1 MPKTYNELYLAL
13 RQRLRDAGVDAHA
26 LEARLIVA
34 GAAGKTPEKLL
45 QDLQLYASDEIE
57 QRVDAL
63 AARRL
68 SGEPAAYLVGRWGFY
83 GLDFAVTPDV
93 LIPRMDTE
101 VLVDCALARLRGKT
115 ELARVLDLCTG
126 SGCIGC
132 AIASALPESRAV
144 LADVSAP
151 ALAVARE
158 NIAVLGLAGRVSAE
172 LLDVRCD
179 PPRALGSFD
188 MIVSNPPYIRD
199 DEMPELDAS
208 VRDYEPALAL
218 AAGADGLDFYR
229 KIIQGA
235 KEHLCGGGQLF
246 FEIGYDQGEAVQRLM
261 EQAGYREVE
270 CVQDFAGL
278 DRVVFGTLW

>member
-83 GLDFAVTPDV
+83 GLDLAVTPDV

-132 AIASALPESRAV
+132 AIAHALPQSRAV
-144 LADVSAP
+144 LADISAP

-158 NIAVLGLAGRVSAE
+158 NIAALGLTGRVTAE

-199 DEMPELDAS
+199 DEMPKLDAS

-229 KIIQGA
+229 AIAEKWTP
-235 KEHLCGGGQLF
+235 LLRLGGWMLLEVGEGQAPDVTALL
-246 FEIGYDQGEAVQRLM
+246 R
-261 EQAGYREVE
+261 R
-270 CVQDFAGL
+270 AGL
-278 DRVVFGTLW
+278 RSLGTVRDTAGTERVVFGRK

>member
-26 LEARLIVA
+26 LEVRLIVA
-34 GAAGKTPEKLL
+34 GAAGKTLEKLL
-45 QDLQLYASDEIE
+45 QDLQLYASDEIA

-132 AIASALPESRAV
+132 AIAHALPQSRAI
-144 LADVSAP
+144 LADISAP
-151 ALAVARE
+151 ALSVARE
-158 NIAVLGLAGRVSAE
+158 NIAALGLAGRVTAE
-172 LLDVRCD
+172 QLDVRRD
-179 PPRALGSFD
+179 PPRTLGSFD

-229 KIIQGA
+229 AIAEKWTP
-235 KEHLCGGGQLF
+235 LLRLGGWMLLEVGEGQAPDVTALL
-246 FEIGYDQGEAVQRLM
+246 R
-261 EQAGYREVE
+261 R
-270 CVQDFAGL
+270 AGL
-278 DRVVFGTLW
+278 RSLGTARDTAGTERVVFGRK

>member
-45 QDLQLYASDEIE
+45 QDLQLYASDEIA

-132 AIASALPESRAV
+132 AIAHALPQSRAI
-144 LADVSAP
+144 LADISAP
-151 ALAVARE
+151 AFSVARE
-158 NIAVLGLAGRVSAE
+158 NIAALGLAGRVTAE
-172 LLDVRCD
+172 QLDVRRD
-179 PPRALGSFD
+179 PPRTLGSFD
-188 MIVSNPPYIRD
+188 MIVSSPPYIRD

-229 KIIQGA
+229 AIAEKWTP
-235 KEHLCGGGQLF
+235 LLRLGGWMLLEVGEGQAPDVTALL
-246 FEIGYDQGEAVQRLM
+246 R
-261 EQAGYREVE
+261 R
-270 CVQDFAGL
+270 AGL
-278 DRVVFGTLW
+278 RSLGTARDTAGTERVVFGRK

>member
-13 RQRLRDAGVDAHA
+13 RQWLRDAGVDAHA
-26 LEARLIVA
+26 LEARLLVA
-34 GAAGKTPEKLL
+34 GAAGKTPERLL
-45 QDLQLYASDEIE
+45 QDLQLYASDEIAR
-57 QRVDAL
+57 RVDAL

-68 SGEPAAYLVGRWGFY
+68 AGEPAAYLVGRWGFY

-101 VLVDCALARLRGKT
+101 VLVDCALTRLRGKT

-132 AIASALPESRAV
+132 AIAHALPESRAV

-158 NIAVLGLAGRVSAE
+158 NIAALGLAGRVEAE
-172 LLDVRCD
+172 LLDVRRD

-218 AAGADGLDFYR
+218 AAGPDGLDFYR
-229 KIIQGA
+229 AIAEKWTP
-235 KEHLCGGGQLF
+235 LLRLGGWMLLEVGEGQAPDVTALL
-246 FEIGYDQGEAVQRLM
+246 R
-261 EQAGYREVE
+261 R
-270 CVQDFAGL
+270 AGL
-278 DRVVFGTLW
+278 RSLGTARDTAGTERVVFGRK

>member
-13 RQRLRDAGVDAHA
+13 RQRLRDAGVDTHA

-68 SGEPAAYLVGRWGFY
+68 QGAPAAYLVGRWGFY

-132 AIASALPESRAV
+132 AIAHALPQSRAV
-144 LADVSAP
+144 LADISAP

-158 NIAVLGLAGRVSAE
+158 NIAALGLAGRVSAE

-199 DEMPELDAS
+199 DEMPKLDAS

-229 KIIQGA
+229 AIAEKWTP
-235 KEHLCGGGQLF
+235 LLRLGGWMLLEVGEGQAPDVTALL
-246 FEIGYDQGEAVQRLM
+246 R
-261 EQAGYREVE
+261 R
-270 CVQDFAGL
+270 AGL
-278 DRVVFGTLW
+278 RSLGTARDTAGTERVVFGRK

>member
-68 SGEPAAYLVGRWGFY
+68 QGEPAAYLVGRWGFY

-132 AIASALPESRAV
+132 AIAHALPQSRAV
-144 LADVSAP
+144 LADISAP

-158 NIAVLGLAGRVSAE
+158 NIAALGLTGRVTAE

-188 MIVSNPPYIRD
+188 MSVSTPPYIRD
-199 DEMPELDAS
+199 DEMPKLDAS

-218 AAGADGLDFYR
+218 AAGAGGLDFYR
-229 KIIQGA
+229 ASAEKWTP
-235 KEHLCGGGQLF
+235 LLRLGGWMLLEVGEGQAPDVTALL
-246 FEIGYDQGEAVQRLM
+246 R
-261 EQAGYREVE
+261 R
-270 CVQDFAGL
+270 AGL
-278 DRVVFGTLW
+278 RSLGTARDTAGTERVVFGRK

>member
-132 AIASALPESRAV
+132 AIAHALPQSRAV
-144 LADVSAP
+144 LADISAP

-158 NIAVLGLAGRVSAE
+158 NIAALGLAGRVSAE
-172 LLDVRCD
+172 QLDVRRD
-179 PPRALGSFD
+179 PPRELGSFD

-229 KIIQGA
+229 AIAEKWTP
-235 KEHLCGGGQLF
+235 LLRLGGWMLLEVGEGQAPDVTALL
-246 FEIGYDQGEAVQRLM
+246 R
-261 EQAGYREVE
+261 R
-270 CVQDFAGL
+270 AGL
-278 DRVVFGTLW
+278 RSLGTARDTAGTERVVFGRK

>member
-57 QRVDAL
+57 ARVDAL

-132 AIASALPESRAV
+132 AIAHALPESRAV
-144 LADVSAP
+144 LADISAP

-158 NIAVLGLAGRVSAE
+158 NIAALGLAGRVSAE
-172 LLDVRCD
+172 QLDVRRD
-179 PPRALGSFD
+179 PPRTLGSFD

-229 KIIQGA
+229 AIAEKWTP
-235 KEHLCGGGQLF
+235 LLRLGGWMLLEVGEGQAADVTALL
-246 FEIGYDQGEAVQRLM
+246 R
-261 EQAGYREVE
+261 R
-270 CVQDFAGL
+270 AGL
-278 DRVVFGTLW
+278 RSLGTARDTAGTERVVFGRK

>member
-83 GLDFAVTPDV
+83 GLDLAVTPDV

-132 AIASALPESRAV
+132 AIASALPQSRAV
-144 LADVSAP
+144 LADISAP

-158 NIAVLGLAGRVSAE
+158 NIAALGLAGRVTAE
-172 LLDVRCD
+172 QFDVRCD

-229 KIIQGA
+229 AIAEKWTP
-235 KEHLCGGGQLF
+235 LLRLGGWMLLEVGEGQAPGVTALL
-246 FEIGYDQGEAVQRLM
+246 R
-261 EQAGYREVE
+261 R
-270 CVQDFAGL
+270 AGL
-278 DRVVFGTLW
+278 RSLGTARDTAGTERVVFGRK

>member
-158 NIAVLGLAGRVSAE
+158 NIAALGLARRVTAE

-199 DEMPELDAS
+199 DEMPKLDAS

-229 KIIQGA
+229 AIAEKWTP
-235 KEHLCGGGQLF
+235 LLRLGGWMLLEVGEGQAPDVTALL
-246 FEIGYDQGEAVQRLM
+246 R
-261 EQAGYREVE
+261 R
-270 CVQDFAGL
+270 AGL
-278 DRVVFGTLW
+278 RSLGTARDTAGTERVVFGRK

>member
-68 SGEPAAYLVGRWGFY
+68 QGEPAAYLVGRWGFY
-83 GLDFAVTPDV
+83 GLDLAVTPDV

-132 AIASALPESRAV
+132 AIAHALPQSRAV
-144 LADVSAP
+144 LADISAS

-158 NIAVLGLAGRVSAE
+158 NIAALGLTGRVSAE

-199 DEMPELDAS
+199 DEMPKLDAS

-229 KIIQGA
+229 AIAEKWTP
-235 KEHLCGGGQLF
+235 LLRLGGWMLLEVGEGQAPDVTALLRRV
-246 FEIGYDQGEAVQRLM
+246 GLRSLGTARDT
-261 EQAGYREVE
+261 AGTE
-270 CVQDFAGL
+270 
-278 DRVVFGTLW
+278 RVVFGRK

>member
-68 SGEPAAYLVGRWGFY
+68 QGAPAAYLVGRWGFY

-132 AIASALPESRAV
+132 AIAHALPQSRAV

-158 NIAVLGLAGRVSAE
+158 NIAALGLTGRVTAE
-172 LLDVRCD
+172 QFDVRCD

-229 KIIQGA
+229 AIAEKWTP
-235 KEHLCGGGQLF
+235 LLRLGGWMLLEVGEGQAPDVTALL
-246 FEIGYDQGEAVQRLM
+246 R
-261 EQAGYREVE
+261 R
-270 CVQDFAGL
+270 AGL
-278 DRVVFGTLW
+278 RSLGTARDTAGTERVVFGRK

>member
-83 GLDFAVTPDV
+83 GLDLAVTPDV

-132 AIASALPESRAV
+132 AIAHALPQSRAV
-144 LADVSAP
+144 LADISAP

-158 NIAVLGLAGRVSAE
+158 NIAALGLTGRVTAE
-172 LLDVRCD
+172 QLDVRCD

-199 DEMPELDAS
+199 DEMPKLDAS

-229 KIIQGA
+229 AIAEKWTP
-235 KEHLCGGGQLF
+235 LLRLGGWMLLEVGEGQAPDVTALL
-246 FEIGYDQGEAVQRLM
+246 R
-261 EQAGYREVE
+261 R
-270 CVQDFAGL
+270 AGL
-278 DRVVFGTLW
+278 RSLGTARDTAGTERVVFGRK

>member
-45 QDLQLYASDEIE
+45 QDLQLYASDEIA

-132 AIASALPESRAV
+132 AIAHALPQSRAI
-144 LADVSAP
+144 LADISAP
-151 ALAVARE
+151 AFSVARE
-158 NIAVLGLAGRVSAE
+158 NIAALGLAGRVTAE
-172 LLDVRCD
+172 QLDVRRD
-179 PPRALGSFD
+179 PPRTLGSFD

-229 KIIQGA
+229 AIAEKWTP
-235 KEHLCGGGQLF
+235 LLRLGGWMLLEVGEGQAPDVTALL
-246 FEIGYDQGEAVQRLM
+246 R
-261 EQAGYREVE
+261 R
-270 CVQDFAGL
+270 AGL
-278 DRVVFGTLW
+278 RSLGTARDTAGTERVVFGRK

>member
-83 GLDFAVTPDV
+83 GLDLAVTPDV

-132 AIASALPESRAV
+132 AIAHALPQSRAV
-144 LADVSAP
+144 LADISAP

-158 NIAVLGLAGRVSAE
+158 NIAALGLTGRVTAE

-199 DEMPELDAS
+199 DEMPKLDAS

-229 KIIQGA
+229 AIAEKWTP
-235 KEHLCGGGQLF
+235 LLRLGGWMLLEVGEGQAPDVTALL
-246 FEIGYDQGEAVQRLM
+246 R
-261 EQAGYREVE
+261 R
-270 CVQDFAGL
+270 AGL
-278 DRVVFGTLW
+278 RSLGTARDTAGTERVVFGRK

>member
-68 SGEPAAYLVGRWGFY
+68 QGEPSAYLVGRWGFY
-83 GLDFAVTPDV
+83 GLDLAVTPDV

-158 NIAVLGLAGRVSAE
+158 NIAALGLAGRVSAE
-172 LLDVRCD
+172 QLDVRCD

-229 KIIQGA
+229 AIAEKWTP
-235 KEHLCGGGQLF
+235 LLRLGGWMLLEVGEGQAPDVTALL
-246 FEIGYDQGEAVQRLM
+246 R
-261 EQAGYREVE
+261 R
-270 CVQDFAGL
+270 AGL
-278 DRVVFGTLW
+278 RSLGTARDTAGTERVVFGRK

>member
-83 GLDFAVTPDV
+83 GLDLAVTPDV

-132 AIASALPESRAV
+132 AIAHALPQSRAV

-158 NIAVLGLAGRVSAE
+158 NIAALGLTGRVSAE

-199 DEMPELDAS
+199 DEMPKLDAS

-229 KIIQGA
+229 AIAEKWTP
-235 KEHLCGGGQLF
+235 LLRLGGWMLLEVGEGQAPDVTALL
-246 FEIGYDQGEAVQRLM
+246 R
-261 EQAGYREVE
+261 R
-270 CVQDFAGL
+270 AGL
-278 DRVVFGTLW
+278 RSLGTARDTAGTERVVFGRK

>member
-68 SGEPAAYLVGRWGFY
+68 QGEPAAYLVGRWGFY
-83 GLDFAVTPDV
+83 GLDLAVTPDV

-132 AIASALPESRAV
+132 AIAHALPQSRAV
-144 LADVSAP
+144 LADISAP

-158 NIAVLGLAGRVSAE
+158 NIAALGLTGRVSAE

-199 DEMPELDAS
+199 DEMPKLDAS

-229 KIIQGA
+229 AIAEKWT
-235 KEHLCGGGQLF
+235 CCP
-246 FEIGYDQGEAVQRLM
+246 R
-261 EQAGYREVE
+261 
-270 CVQDFAGL
+270 
-278 DRVVFGTLW
+278 

>member
-68 SGEPAAYLVGRWGFY
+68 QGEPAAYLVGRWGFY

-132 AIASALPESRAV
+132 AIAHALPESRAV
-144 LADVSAP
+144 LADISAP

-158 NIAVLGLAGRVSAE
+158 NIAALGLDGRVSAE
-172 LLDVRCD
+172 QLDVRRD
-179 PPRALGSFD
+179 PLRALGSFD

-229 KIIQGA
+229 AIAEKWTP
-235 KEHLCGGGQLF
+235 LLRLGGWMLLEVGEGQAADVVALL
-246 FEIGYDQGEAVQRLM
+246 R
-261 EQAGYREVE
+261 R
-270 CVQDFAGL
+270 AGL
-278 DRVVFGTLW
+278 RSLGTARDTAGTERVVFGRK

>member
-68 SGEPAAYLVGRWGFY
+68 QGEPAAYLVGRWGFY

-132 AIASALPESRAV
+132 AIAHALPQSRAV
-144 LADVSAP
+144 LADISAP

-158 NIAVLGLAGRVSAE
+158 NIAALGLTGRVTAE

-199 DEMPELDAS
+199 DEMPKLDAS

-218 AAGADGLDFYR
+218 AAGAGGLDFYR
-229 KIIQGA
+229 AIAEKWTP
-235 KEHLCGGGQLF
+235 LLRLGGWMLLEVGEGQAPDVTALL
-246 FEIGYDQGEAVQRLM
+246 R
-261 EQAGYREVE
+261 R
-270 CVQDFAGL
+270 AGL
-278 DRVVFGTLW
+278 RSLGTARDTAGTERVVFGRK

>member
-45 QDLQLYASDEIE
+45 QDLQLYASDEIA

-132 AIASALPESRAV
+132 AIAHALPQSRAV
-144 LADVSAP
+144 LADISAP

-158 NIAVLGLAGRVSAE
+158 NIAALGLAGRVSAE
-172 LLDVRCD
+172 QLDVRRD
-179 PPRALGSFD
+179 PPRELGSFD

-229 KIIQGA
+229 AIAEKWTP
-235 KEHLCGGGQLF
+235 LLRLGGWMLLEVGEGQAPDVTALL
-246 FEIGYDQGEAVQRLM
+246 R
-261 EQAGYREVE
+261 R
-270 CVQDFAGL
+270 AGL
-278 DRVVFGTLW
+278 RSLGTARDTAGTERVVFGRK

>member
-83 GLDFAVTPDV
+83 GLDLAVTPDV

-132 AIASALPESRAV
+132 AIAHALPQSRAV
-144 LADVSAP
+144 LADISAP

-158 NIAVLGLAGRVSAE
+158 NIAALGLTGRVTAE
-172 LLDVRCD
+172 QLDVRCD

-229 KIIQGA
+229 AIAEKWTP
-235 KEHLCGGGQLF
+235 LLRLGGWMLLEVGEGQAPDVTALL
-246 FEIGYDQGEAVQRLM
+246 R
-261 EQAGYREVE
+261 R
-270 CVQDFAGL
+270 AGL
-278 DRVVFGTLW
+278 RSLGTARDTAGTERVVFGRK

>member
-132 AIASALPESRAV
+132 AIASALPQSRAV
-144 LADVSAP
+144 LADISAP

-158 NIAVLGLAGRVSAE
+158 NIAALGLAGRVTAE
-172 LLDVRCD
+172 QLDVRCD

-199 DEMPELDAS
+199 DEMPKLDAS

-229 KIIQGA
+229 AIAEKWTP
-235 KEHLCGGGQLF
+235 LLRLGGWMLLEVGEGQAPDVTALL
-246 FEIGYDQGEAVQRLM
+246 R
-261 EQAGYREVE
+261 R
-270 CVQDFAGL
+270 AGL
-278 DRVVFGTLW
+278 RSLGTARDTAGTERVVFGRK

>member
-68 SGEPAAYLVGRWGFY
+68 QGEPAAYLVGRWGFY

-132 AIASALPESRAV
+132 AIAHALPESRAV
-144 LADVSAP
+144 LADISAP

-158 NIAVLGLAGRVSAE
+158 NIAALGLDGRVSAE
-172 LLDVRCD
+172 QLDVRRD
-179 PPRALGSFD
+179 PLRALGSFD

-229 KIIQGA
+229 AIAEKWTP
-235 KEHLCGGGQLF
+235 LLRLGGWMLLEVGEGQAPDVTALL
-246 FEIGYDQGEAVQRLM
+246 R
-261 EQAGYREVE
+261 R
-270 CVQDFAGL
+270 AGL
-278 DRVVFGTLW
+278 RSLGTARDTAGTERVVFGRK

>member
-83 GLDFAVTPDV
+83 GLDLAVTPDV

-132 AIASALPESRAV
+132 AIAHALPQSRAV

-151 ALAVARE
+151 ALAIARE
-158 NIAVLGLAGRVSAE
+158 NIAALGLTGRVSAE

-199 DEMPELDAS
+199 DEMPKLDAS

-229 KIIQGA
+229 AIAEKWTP
-235 KEHLCGGGQLF
+235 LLRLGGWMLLEVGEGQAPDVTALL
-246 FEIGYDQGEAVQRLM
+246 R
-261 EQAGYREVE
+261 R
-270 CVQDFAGL
+270 AGL
-278 DRVVFGTLW
+278 RSLGTARDTAGTERVVFGRK

>member
-83 GLDFAVTPDV
+83 GLDLAVTPDV

-158 NIAVLGLAGRVSAE
+158 NIAALGLAGRVSAE
-172 LLDVRCD
+172 QFDVRCD

-199 DEMPELDAS
+199 DEMPKLDAS

-229 KIIQGA
+229 AIAEKWTP
-235 KEHLCGGGQLF
+235 LLRLGGWMLLEVGEGQAPDVTALL
-246 FEIGYDQGEAVQRLM
+246 R
-261 EQAGYREVE
+261 R
-270 CVQDFAGL
+270 AGL
-278 DRVVFGTLW
+278 RSLGTARDTAGTERVVFGRK

>member
-132 AIASALPESRAV
+132 AIAHALPQSRAV
-144 LADVSAP
+144 LADISAP

-158 NIAVLGLAGRVSAE
+158 NIAALGLAGRVGAE
-172 LLDVRCD
+172 QLDVRRD
-179 PPRALGSFD
+179 PPRELGSFD

-229 KIIQGA
+229 AIAEKWTP
-235 KEHLCGGGQLF
+235 LLRLGGWMLLEVGEGQAPDVTALL
-246 FEIGYDQGEAVQRLM
+246 R
-261 EQAGYREVE
+261 R
-270 CVQDFAGL
+270 AGL
-278 DRVVFGTLW
+278 RSLGTARDTAGTERVVFGRK

>member
-68 SGEPAAYLVGRWGFY
+68 QGEPAAYLVGRWGFY
-83 GLDFAVTPDV
+83 GLDLAVTPDV

-132 AIASALPESRAV
+132 AIAHALPQSRAV

-158 NIAVLGLAGRVSAE
+158 NIAALGLTGRVTAE
-172 LLDVRCD
+172 QFDVRCD

-199 DEMPELDAS
+199 DEMPKLDAS

-229 KIIQGA
+229 AIAEKWTP
-235 KEHLCGGGQLF
+235 LLRLGGWMLLEVGEGQAPDVTALL
-246 FEIGYDQGEAVQRLM
+246 R
-261 EQAGYREVE
+261 R
-270 CVQDFAGL
+270 AGL
-278 DRVVFGTLW
+278 RSLGTARDTAGTERVVFGRK

>member
-26 LEARLIVA
+26 LEARLLVA

-45 QDLQLYASDEIE
+45 QDLQLYASDEIA

-68 SGEPAAYLVGRWGFY
+68 AGEPAAYLVGRWGFY

-101 VLVDCALARLRGKT
+101 VLVDCALTRLRGKT

-132 AIASALPESRAV
+132 AIAHALPESRAV

-158 NIAVLGLAGRVSAE
+158 NIAALGLAGRVEAE
-172 LLDVRCD
+172 LLDVRRD

-208 VRDYEPALAL
+208 VRDYEPALSL
-218 AAGADGLDFYR
+218 AAGPDGLDFYR
-229 KIIQGA
+229 AIAEKWTP
-235 KEHLCGGGQLF
+235 LLRLGGWMLLEVGEGQAPDVTALL
-246 FEIGYDQGEAVQRLM
+246 R
-261 EQAGYREVE
+261 R
-270 CVQDFAGL
+270 AGL
-278 DRVVFGTLW
+278 RSLGTARDTAGTERVVFGRK

>member
-68 SGEPAAYLVGRWGFY
+68 QGAPAAYLVGRWGFY

-132 AIASALPESRAV
+132 AIAHALPQSRAV

-158 NIAVLGLAGRVSAE
+158 NIAALGLAGRVTAE
-172 LLDVRCD
+172 QLDVRCD

-229 KIIQGA
+229 AIAEKWTP
-235 KEHLCGGGQLF
+235 LLRLGGWMLLEVGEGQAPDVTALL
-246 FEIGYDQGEAVQRLM
+246 R
-261 EQAGYREVE
+261 R
-270 CVQDFAGL
+270 AGL
-278 DRVVFGTLW
+278 RSLGTARDTAGTERVVFGRK

>member
-68 SGEPAAYLVGRWGFY
+68 QGEPAAYLVGRWGFY
-83 GLDFAVTPDV
+83 GLDLAVTPDV

-158 NIAVLGLAGRVSAE
+158 NIAALGLAGRVSAE
-172 LLDVRCD
+172 QLDVRCD

-229 KIIQGA
+229 AIAEKWTP
-235 KEHLCGGGQLF
+235 LLRLGGWMLLEVGEGQAPDVTALL
-246 FEIGYDQGEAVQRLM
+246 R
-261 EQAGYREVE
+261 R
-270 CVQDFAGL
+270 AGL
-278 DRVVFGTLW
+278 RSLGAARDTAGTERVVFGRK

>member
-83 GLDFAVTPDV
+83 GLDLAVTPDV

-132 AIASALPESRAV
+132 AIAHALPQSRAV
-144 LADVSAP
+144 LADISAP

-158 NIAVLGLAGRVSAE
+158 NIAALGLAGRVTAE
-172 LLDVRCD
+172 QLDVRCN

-229 KIIQGA
+229 AIAEKWTP
-235 KEHLCGGGQLF
+235 LLRLGGWMLLEVGEGQAPDVTALL
-246 FEIGYDQGEAVQRLM
+246 R
-261 EQAGYREVE
+261 R
-270 CVQDFAGL
+270 AGL
-278 DRVVFGTLW
+278 RSLGTARDTAGTERVVFGRK

>member
-13 RQRLRDAGVDAHA
+13 RQQLRDAGIGAHA

-34 GAAGKTPEKLL
+34 GAAGKTPERLL
-45 QDLQLYASDEIE
+45 QDLQLYASDEI
-57 QRVDAL
+57 
-63 AARRL
+63 ARRVAEL
-68 SGEPAAYLVGRWGFY
+68 AGRRLAGEPAAYLVGRWGFY

-101 VLVDCALARLRGKT
+101 VLVDCALERLRGKT
-115 ELARVLDLCTG
+115 EQARVLDLCTG

-132 AIASALPESRAV
+132 AIAHALPQSRAV
-144 LADVSAP
+144 LADVSEA

-158 NIAVLGLAGRVSAE
+158 NIAALGLSGRVSAE
-172 LLDVRCD
+172 RLDVRQS

-199 DEMPELDAS
+199 DEMPELDPS

-218 AAGADGLDFYR
+218 AAGADGLEFYR
-229 KIIQGA
+229 AIA
-235 KEHLCGGGQLF
+235 ERWTPLLRLGGWLLLEVGEGQ
-246 FEIGYDQGEAVQRLM
+246 A
-261 EQAGYREVE
+261 AEVIALLRR
-270 CVQDFAGL
+270 AGL
-278 DRVVFGTLW
+278 RGLGTARDTAGTERVVFGRK

>member
-68 SGEPAAYLVGRWGFY
+68 QGEPAAYLVGRWGFY
-83 GLDFAVTPDV
+83 GLDLAVTPDV

-132 AIASALPESRAV
+132 AIASALPQSRAV
-144 LADVSAP
+144 LADISAP

-158 NIAVLGLAGRVSAE
+158 NIAALGLTGRVTAE
-172 LLDVRCD
+172 QLDVRCN

-199 DEMPELDAS
+199 DEMPKLDAS

-229 KIIQGA
+229 AIAEKWTP
-235 KEHLCGGGQLF
+235 LLRLGGWMLLEVGEGQAPDVTALL
-246 FEIGYDQGEAVQRLM
+246 R
-261 EQAGYREVE
+261 R
-270 CVQDFAGL
+270 AGL
-278 DRVVFGTLW
+278 RSLGTARDTAGTERVVFGRK

>member
-68 SGEPAAYLVGRWGFY
+68 QGEPAAYLVGRWGFY
-83 GLDFAVTPDV
+83 GLDLAVTPDV

-132 AIASALPESRAV
+132 AIAHALPQSRAV
-144 LADVSAP
+144 LADISAP

-158 NIAVLGLAGRVSAE
+158 NIAALGLTGRVSAE

-199 DEMPELDAS
+199 DEMPKLDAS

-229 KIIQGA
+229 AIAEKWTP
-235 KEHLCGGGQLF
+235 LLRLGGWMLLEVGEGQAPDVTALL
-246 FEIGYDQGEAVQRLM
+246 R
-261 EQAGYREVE
+261 R
-270 CVQDFAGL
+270 AGL
-278 DRVVFGTLW
+278 RSLGTARDTAGTERVVFGRK

>member
-57 QRVDAL
+57 QRVDTL

-68 SGEPAAYLVGRWGFY
+68 QGEPAAYLVGRWGFY

-132 AIASALPESRAV
+132 AIAHALPESRAV
-144 LADVSAP
+144 LADISAP

-158 NIAVLGLAGRVSAE
+158 NIAALGLAGRVSAE
-172 LLDVRCD
+172 QLDVRRD

-199 DEMPELDAS
+199 GEMPELDAS

-229 KIIQGA
+229 AIAEKWTP
-235 KEHLCGGGQLF
+235 LLRLGGWMLLEVGEGQAADVVALL
-246 FEIGYDQGEAVQRLM
+246 R
-261 EQAGYREVE
+261 R
-270 CVQDFAGL
+270 AGL
-278 DRVVFGTLW
+278 RSLGTARDTAGTERVVLGRK